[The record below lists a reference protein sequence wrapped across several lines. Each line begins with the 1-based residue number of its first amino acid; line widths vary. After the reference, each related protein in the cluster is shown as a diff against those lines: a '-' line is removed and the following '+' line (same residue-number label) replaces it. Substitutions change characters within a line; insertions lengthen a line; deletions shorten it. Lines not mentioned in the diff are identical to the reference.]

1 MWGKVAYSEM
11 RGAVVRW
18 GDLASP
24 WTNSWGDLRVLAQS
38 LEQRVCGVFALE
50 DQDAWE
56 DISLICAEER
66 MKCLI
71 AGCSLIVNKSHEY
84 HSKLAACEYLTAWLV
99 LDSRKGVGEV

>member
-1 MWGKVAYSEM
+1 M
-11 RGAVVRW
+11 RW

-24 WTNSWGDLRVLAQS
+24 WMNFWGDLRVLAQL
-38 LEQRVCGVFALE
+38 LEQCVCGVFALE

-66 MKCLI
+66 MKCLLG
-71 AGCSLIVNKSHEY
+71 ACSLIVNKSHEY
-84 HSKLAACEYLTAWLV
+84 HSKLAACVYLTAWLV